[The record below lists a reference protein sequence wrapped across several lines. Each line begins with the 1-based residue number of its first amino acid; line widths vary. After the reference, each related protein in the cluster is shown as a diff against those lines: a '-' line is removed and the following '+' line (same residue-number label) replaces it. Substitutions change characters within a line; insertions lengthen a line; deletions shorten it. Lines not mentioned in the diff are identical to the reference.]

1 MIAPAVLLAPRGAAH
16 PVERISSM
24 ENSTERNKTFA
35 HSEREKIRK
44 LFKAK
49 ASNPPIPN
57 PFDAVSMR
65 KWGEYC
71 AEMQELEAQ
80 LKAAG
85 ESL

>member
-1 MIAPAVLLAPRGAAH
+1 MIAPAVLEH
-16 PVERISSM
+16 PEARLILSWRISNM

-35 HSEREKIRK
+35 HSEREKIRE

-71 AEMQELEAQ
+71 EEMQELEAQ